1 MDYNTI
7 LNTVSEEPAHL
18 FRTERGSTYA
28 HYKDNST
35 VRNRSGAAHKD
46 ASTGLQPRS
55 GKTVYM
61 TPADVNKMAGMFQNA
76 ELATAFKPTSYDKET
91 GIGRVALTHA
101 EDFGPKKAGTVIH
114 EAQFTTKPA
123 IGLNPVEINKS
134 ESPKGDT
141 GKGIHWGS
149 KITEVRGMGGGS
161 REMQLG
167 ADLDPK
173 AMMQKYAKGGSVTMP
188 QEYSTGSWKLI

>member
-1 MDYNTI
+1 MDYDTI
-7 LNTVSEEPAHL
+7 LKTIGEKPEHMYK
-18 FRTERGSTYA
+18 TERGSAYA

-46 ASTGLQPRS
+46 KTEGLQPRS

-61 TPADVNKMAGMFQNA
+61 TPADVNRMAGMFQNA
-76 ELATAFKPTSYDKET
+76 EVATSFKPVSYDKET
-91 GIGRVALTHA
+91 GTGRVALTHA

-141 GKGIHWGS
+141 GKGIHWGN
-149 KITEVRGMGGGS
+149 KITEVRGLGGSS

-173 AMMQKYAKGGSVTMP
+173 SMMQKYAKGGSVNMP